1 MVARATY
8 PAKAFNGPCRF
19 HSLLHHR
26 PCCVDCH
33 VSSACYGLGPSVWGV
48 PIVATPTQVKSL
60 LRENVCADAA
70 DAARLMLV
78 LPLLAIPELN
88 LLLACS

>member
-1 MVARATY
+1 MSDT
-8 PAKAFNGPCRF
+8 P
-19 HSLLHHR
+19 
-26 PCCVDCH
+26 
-33 VSSACYGLGPSVWGV
+33 PSPPSWGDDDV
-48 PIVATPTQVKSL
+48 ISVVHAPLPIVATPTQVKSL

-78 LPLLAIPELN
+78 LPLLAIPELK